1 MSVRP
6 PQAPDRL
13 SSLSSS
19 LGEAPAERR
28 SPGHPRPPPDS
39 SDNTGLVQRCVII
52 QRDQHGFGFT
62 VSGDRVVLVQSVRPG
77 GAAMRAGVQEGDRI
91 LKVNGTMVTNS
102 SHLEVVKLIKSGAYV
117 ALTLLG
123 SPPGSAAVPGSQPEP
138 EPPGGPQGP
147 PQRITEP
154 RPLQDPEVQKHAA
167 QILRNM
173 LRQEEAEFQRF
184 QELLQRQPGAGAA
197 LEEQLEGA
205 RRRLSQLQ
213 LKVLQETRGTSPDL
227 GPSRP
232 LEGSPQLPGRLPRDP
247 QDGSAGPEERG
258 PALTEVSRN
267 SGFSQPGSPRSS
279 PVLGSRLPSD
289 PGSGRPQIIGPEE
302 DCEPGSGSSESDS
315 VFQDLGILKSR
326 PAHLGVFLR
335 FLFSQAD
342 PTPLLFHLCSE
353 VCCQQSP
360 RDGRA
365 LGRDIWNVFLDR
377 AAPLRVK
384 LPEQL
389 LAEIELR
396 LRNGDEL
403 RPALLEAQESV
414 IPEIQEQLQ
423 DYRTKRTLGLGSLY
437 GENELQEL
445 ELGSGPRERRD
456 RERQLAER
464 QLGHLGDILSKYEEE
479 RSSPMAF
486 ALSTFMAHA
495 GIRPREFREPREC
508 RNPEKLPDKDK
519 WLPFFPKAKKSSSS
533 RKEKE
538 QRQNPILKYIGKP
551 RSSSQSTFHVPLS
564 PTEAVKPGNVRTM
577 IQHFESGHGEP
588 PEPNAQRLST
598 GSIPEELLGPDT
610 TSRCEVRLG
619 RSESLKGREEL
630 RRSRR
635 SELVPRSRSDVD
647 MDTGSDTPRLHSA
660 SSSASSLSNR
670 SLENPTPPYTPKMG
684 RRSMDSPSL
693 GLGADAFLP
702 HLLEDEQG
710 PGPDLEPEPESQSA
724 QNPQNAPNSQGW
736 QQQNSQNSQSW
747 QHSVSRELLA
757 SLSQREVDRQEVI
770 NELFVTEL
778 SHLRILRV
786 LDLLF
791 FQRLR
796 REQLLSREELGL
808 LFPNLPDLIDVHS
821 SLWDSMRRLR
831 EEQGPIIGDIGDLM
845 LARFEGAAKEE
856 FQRVAAAF
864 CSSQSIALELI
875 RTKQRKESRFQLFM
889 QEAES
894 NPQCRRLQLKDLLIA
909 EMQRLTKYPL
919 LLENVIK
926 CTPGGS
932 AEQQKLL
939 RARDH
944 SRDVL
949 RAVNEAVRRAENR
962 QRLQEHQRRL
972 DTSALERTSN
982 PLAAEFRNLDL
993 TSHRMIHEGP
1003 LSWRVGK
1010 DKSVELHVLLL
1021 EELLVLL
1028 QRQDERWLLKC
1039 HSRGGLGVA
1048 PDTKQSFSPV
1058 LKLSSLLVRSVATD
1072 KRALFIICTSELGP
1086 QIYEL
1091 VALTSSE
1098 KNTWMQLLEQAV
1110 QGATRS
1116 LLGPPKQGQSEG
1128 SGNASLLLPDPAVS
1142 PELARDTEPEDC
1154 SSAGSDPEPSGR
1166 ARPLQELLE
1175 EPRGAGAGAG
1185 DPDTED
1191 PDPGDPDPGDLD
1203 PDPGDPDP
1211 DPGPGLRDPNP
1222 IPEGPD
1228 PGPGT
1233 PKCPGSTRLV
1243 EAALEDVETLRL
1255 LIVRRLRPGRD
1266 PDPDPEDGQ
1275 TPTAGAAGQGSD
1287 PPVSGREFPT
1297 AGPEFPVSSQE
1308 FPTSSQ
1314 DSVMSS
1320 REFPVSGRDSVVSS
1334 QDSGMSSREFPTSSQ
1349 DSRTSS
1355 WEFSGSGQEFPTS
1368 SQDSV
1373 VSSQELLV
1381 SSQDSAT
1388 SGWEFP
1394 VSGRDSGMSGRG
1406 SGMSSR
1412 EFPMSGREF
1421 PVSSQEGPER
1431 PEQNGIRINRK
1442 AQEEGPDEATPLCGC
1457 SQSEP
1462 ELREGGGA
1470 SAEGNFFYLSLP
1482 TGPPRPGG
1490 DTPGDTHGDTRDSS
1504 GDIGDTSGNT
1514 RDTHGDVGDS
1524 SEDTRDT
1531 PRDTGG
1537 DIEDTPGDIPG
1548 DAELILGTLEEL
1560 RGKLLSLRA
1569 MEAAHRQLLRS
1580 LGWGDATVPSVPNV
1594 PSAVPSAVPSVPSV
1608 PNVPNVPRRSPQA
1621 PRAHGAHGAHG
1632 GAAAPGAGCDGPA
1645 HL

>member
-6 PQAPDRL
+6 PQAPDRESSGAAAPGREGTKCCKSEEKFQRDPNSRNSSQDSAAALGML
-13 SSLSSS
+13 SSLSSA
-19 LGEAPAERR
+19 LGDSPSERR
-28 SPGHPRPPPDS
+28 SPGHHRQP
-39 SDNTGLVQRCVII
+39 SDALESTELVQRCVVI

-62 VSGDRVVLVQSVRPG
+62 VSGDRAVLVQSVRPG

-91 LKVNGTMVTNS
+91 LKVNGTMVANN

-123 SPPGSAAVPGSQPEP
+123 SPAGPAGIPGSQQEP
-138 EPPGGPQGP
+138 EPSGCPQGP
-147 PQRITEP
+147 PQLITEP
-154 RPLQDPEVQKHAA
+154 RPLQDPEVRKHAA
-167 QILRNM
+167 EILQNM
-173 LRQEEAEFQRF
+173 LRQAEAE
-184 QELLQRQPGAGAA
+184 LQRCQAGAA
-197 LEEQLEGA
+197 GQEQLEAA
-205 RRRLSQLQ
+205 RRRLEQLK
-213 LKVLQETRGTSPDL
+213 LKVLQESRCSQSQDSG
-227 GPSRP
+227 SRP
-232 LEGSPQLPGRLPRDP
+232 LEGEFRRSLAGSPQLPGRFPRDP
-247 QDGSAGPEERG
+247 RDGDPGLESGPERL
-258 PALTEVSRN
+258 PALAE
-267 SGFSQPGSPRSS
+267 
-279 PVLGSRLPSD
+279 
-289 PGSGRPQIIGPEE
+289 GSGRPQIIGPEE

-353 VCCQQSP
+353 VCCQQSNP
-360 RDGRA
+360 RDSRA
-365 LGRDIWNVFLDR
+365 LGKHIWNIFLDR
-377 AAPLRVK
+377 SAPLRVK
-384 LPEQL
+384 VPEQL
-389 LAEIELR
+389 LAEIELH
-396 LRNGDEL
+396 LRNGEEL
-403 RPALLEAQESV
+403 RPALLEAQEFV
-414 IPEIQEQLQ
+414 ILEIQEQLQ
-423 DYRTKRTLGLGSLY
+423 DYRAKRTLGLGGLY
-437 GENELQEL
+437 GENELQQL
-445 ELGSGPRERRD
+445 EQLEQLEKHLEKAPEQPEEPRERREC
-456 RERQLAER
+456 RERRERAAAER

-479 RSSPMAF
+479 RSAPMAF

-495 GIRPREFREPREC
+495 GIRPREFREFRESQ
-508 RNPEKLPDKDK
+508 NPGASEKIPDKDK

-564 PTEAVKPGNVRTM
+564 PTEGGKPGSVRTM
-577 IQHFESGHGEP
+577 IQHFENGHGEP
-588 PEPNAQRLST
+588 PEPEPGPQRRST
-598 GSIPEELLGPDT
+598 GSVPEGLLEPA
-610 TSRCEVRLG
+610 SCRAEVRLG

-635 SELVPRSRSDVD
+635 AEPVPRSRSDVD
-647 MDTGSDTPRLHSA
+647 MDTGNSGNAGSAGSTGSDTPRLHSA

-684 RRSMDSPSL
+684 RRSMDSPF
-693 GLGADAFLP
+693 GADPFLP

-710 PGPDLEPEPESQSA
+710 PVPDLEADPESQ
-724 QNPQNAPNSQGW
+724 NPPNSQSW
-736 QQQNSQNSQSW
+736 QQNSPNSQSW

-786 LDLLF
+786 LDSLF
-791 FQRLR
+791 LQRLR

-808 LFPNLPDLIDVHS
+808 LFPNLPELIGVHN
-821 SLWDSMRRLR
+821 SLWESMRRLR
-831 EEQGPIIGDIGDLM
+831 EEQGPVIGGIGDLM
-845 LARFEGAAKEE
+845 LARFEGAAQEE
-856 FQRVAAAF
+856 FQRAAAAF

-875 RTKQRKESRFQLFM
+875 RSKQRKEARFQSFI

-894 NPQCRRLQLKDLLIA
+894 QPQCRRLQLKDLLIA

-919 LLENVIK
+919 LLENVLK
-926 CTPGGS
+926 CTPAGS
-932 AEQQKLL
+932 AEQEKLR
-939 RARDH
+939 RARER
-944 SRDVL
+944 SRAVL

-962 QRLQEHQRRL
+962 QRLREHQRRL
-972 DTSALERTSN
+972 DTSALERSSN

-1039 HSRGGLGVA
+1039 HSRGLA
-1048 PDTKQSFSPV
+1048 ADTKQSFSPV

-1116 LLGPPKQGQSEG
+1116 LPGPPKQEQSEA
-1128 SGNASLLLPDPAVS
+1128 SGNGDTGLLLPDPAVS

-1166 ARPLQELLE
+1166 ARALQELLE
-1175 EPRGAGAGAG
+1175 EPRGAG
-1185 DPDTED
+1185 
-1191 PDPGDPDPGDLD
+1191 
-1203 PDPGDPDP
+1203 PGDPDP
-1211 DPGPGLRDPNP
+1211 DLGH
-1222 IPEGPD
+1222 PD
-1228 PGPGT
+1228 PIPGT
-1233 PKCPGSTRLV
+1233 PKSPGSAGV
-1243 EAALEDVETLRL
+1243 AEAALQDVETLRL

-1266 PDPDPEDGQ
+1266 PD
-1275 TPTAGAAGQGSD
+1275 
-1287 PPVSGREFPT
+1287 
-1297 AGPEFPVSSQE
+1297 VSSWE
-1308 FPTSSQ
+1308 FPTSGQ
-1314 DSVMSS
+1314 DLAMSV
-1320 REFPVSGRDSVVSS
+1320 
-1334 QDSGMSSREFPTSSQ
+1334 Q
-1349 DSRTSS
+1349 DSR
-1355 WEFSGSGQEFPTS
+1355 
-1368 SQDSV
+1368 
-1373 VSSQELLV
+1373 
-1381 SSQDSAT
+1381 
-1388 SGWEFP
+1388 
-1394 VSGRDSGMSGRG
+1394 
-1406 SGMSSR
+1406 MSSR

-1421 PVSSQEGPER
+1421 PTASQDLATSGQEFPASGQDSSMSSWEFPVSGQEFPMSSREFPKSSQEFLISSQEGPEG
-1431 PEQNGIRINRK
+1431 PEPNGIRINRK
-1442 AQEEGPDEATPLCGC
+1442 AQEEGPEEATPPRGC

-1482 TGPPRPGG
+1482 RGRPRPGGDVGDIPG
-1490 DTPGDTHGDTRDSS
+1490 DTPGDT
-1504 GDIGDTSGNT
+1504 
-1514 RDTHGDVGDS
+1514 
-1524 SEDTRDT
+1524 
-1531 PRDTGG
+1531 
-1537 DIEDTPGDIPG
+1537 
-1548 DAELILGTLEEL
+1548 ELILGTLEEL

-1569 MEAAHRQLLRS
+1569 LEAAHRHLLRS
-1580 LGWGDATVPSVPNV
+1580 LRGDKATAPGVP
-1594 PSAVPSAVPSVPSV
+1594 AVPGVPG
-1608 PNVPNVPRRSPQA
+1608 VPRLAPPPPGPAQA
-1621 PRAHGAHGAHG
+1621 PRGHGATRT
-1632 GAAAPGAGCDGPA
+1632 GAATKGTGSDAPA

>member
-1 MSVRP
+1 MNHLSCAGSDQWPSPLSGGDRGSSRP
-6 PQAPDRL
+6 FPVPELPFPPRL
-13 SSLSSS
+13 SGLSSS
-19 LGEAPAERR
+19 LGESPSERG
-28 SPGHPRPPPDS
+28 SPGHRRQP
-39 SDNTGLVQRCVII
+39 SDASESTGLVQRCVII

-123 SPPGSAAVPGSQPEP
+123 SPPGSVGVPGSQQEP
-138 EPPGGPQGP
+138 EPAGCPQGP

-173 LRQEEAEFQRF
+173 LRQEEAELQRF
-184 QELLQRQPGAGAA
+184 QELLQRQPGAA
-197 LEEQLEGA
+197 LEEQLQGA

-213 LKVLQETRGTSPDL
+213 LKVLQEARGADL
-227 GPSRP
+227 GS
-232 LEGSPQLPGRLPRDP
+232 LEGEALRGSPQLPGRFPRDA
-247 QDGSAGPEERG
+247 QDGDPGLESA
-258 PALTEVSRN
+258 EVSRN
-267 SGFSQPGSPRSS
+267 SGFSEPSSPRSS
-279 PVLGSRLPSD
+279 PVLGSRLSTD

-302 DCEPGSGSSESDS
+302 DCEPGSGSNESDS

-342 PTPLLFHLCSE
+342 PTPLLFHLCCE

-360 RDGRA
+360 RESRA
-365 LGRDIWNVFLDR
+365 LGRDIWNIFLDR

-403 RPALLEAQESV
+403 RPALLEAQEFL

-445 ELGSGPRERRD
+445 EPGSGAREPRERRE
-456 RERQLAER
+456 RERALAER

-495 GIRPREFREPREC
+495 GIRPREFRESRES
-508 RNPEKLPDKDK
+508 RNPGAPEKLPDKDK

-564 PTEAVKPGNVRTM
+564 PAEAVKPGNVRTM
-577 IQHFESGHGEP
+577 IQHFENSHGEP
-588 PEPNAQRLST
+588 PEPGQQRLST
-598 GSIPEELLGPDT
+598 GSIPEELLEPDS
-610 TSRCEVRLG
+610 SRCEVRLG

-647 MDTGSDTPRLHSA
+647 MDTGSEPARLHSA

-693 GLGADAFLP
+693 GLGPDPFLP

-710 PGPDLEPEPESQSA
+710 PVPDLEPEPDSQT
-724 QNPQNAPNSQGW
+724 APNAQQSW
-736 QQQNSQNSQSW
+736 QQNSQSW

-757 SLSQREVDRQEVI
+757 SLPQREVDRQEVI

-808 LFPNLPDLIDVHS
+808 LFPNLPDLIDVHN
-821 SLWDSMRRLR
+821 SLSESMRKLR
-831 EEQGPIIGDIGDLM
+831 EEQGPIIGEIGDLM

-864 CSSQSIALELI
+864 CSSQSVALELI

-919 LLENVIK
+919 LLDNVIK
-926 CTPGGS
+926 CTPAGS
-932 AEQQKLL
+932 SEQQKLL
-939 RARDH
+939 RAH
-944 SRDVL
+944 EQSREVL

-962 QRLQEHQRRL
+962 QRLREHQRRL

-993 TSHRMIHEGP
+993 TTHRMIHEGP
-1003 LSWRVGK
+1003 LTWRVGK
-1010 DKSVELHVLLL
+1010 DKSVDLHVLLL

-1039 HSRGGLGVA
+1039 HSKGGLGGA

-1116 LLGPPKQGQSEG
+1116 PPGPPKQGQSEA
-1128 SGNASLLLPDPAVS
+1128 SGDGASLLLPDPAVS

-1154 SSAGSDPEPSGR
+1154 SSAGSDPEPPGR
-1166 ARPLQELLE
+1166 AQELLE
-1175 EPRGAGAGAG
+1175 EPRGAGAG
-1185 DPDTED
+1185 
-1191 PDPGDPDPGDLD
+1191 D

-1211 DPGPGLRDPNP
+1211 DPGLGD
-1222 IPEGPD
+1222 PD
-1228 PGPGT
+1228 PAPGGPGPVPGI
-1233 PKCPGSTRLV
+1233 PKSPGSAGVV
-1243 EAALEDVETLRL
+1243 EAALEDVEALRL
-1255 LIVRRLRPGRD
+1255 LIVRRLRD
-1266 PDPDPEDGQ
+1266 PRLCSREFPMSSREF
-1275 TPTAGAAGQGSD
+1275 PTSSREF
-1287 PPVSGREFPT
+1287 PMSGREFPT
-1297 AGPEFPVSSQE
+1297 SGQEFPTSGREFPTSGQEFPMSSREFPVSSREFPTSGQDSATSSRDSGTSSWEFPTSSQEFPVSSQDSGMSSQEFPVSSQE
-1308 FPTSSQ
+1308 FP
-1314 DSVMSS
+1314 MST
-1320 REFPVSGRDSVVSS
+1320 REFPK
-1334 QDSGMSSREFPTSSQ
+1334 
-1349 DSRTSS
+1349 
-1355 WEFSGSGQEFPTS
+1355 
-1368 SQDSV
+1368 
-1373 VSSQELLV
+1373 
-1381 SSQDSAT
+1381 
-1388 SGWEFP
+1388 
-1394 VSGRDSGMSGRG
+1394 
-1406 SGMSSR
+1406 
-1412 EFPMSGREF
+1412 SGREF
-1421 PVSSQEGPER
+1421 PVSSQEGPEG
-1431 PEQNGIRINRK
+1431 PEPNGIRINRK
-1442 AQEEGPDEATPLCGC
+1442 AQEEGPEEATPPRGC

-1482 TGPPRPGG
+1482 TGPPRLGG
-1490 DTPGDTHGDTRDSS
+1490 DSRDPPGDT
-1504 GDIGDTSGNT
+1504 
-1514 RDTHGDVGDS
+1514 
-1524 SEDTRDT
+1524 
-1531 PRDTGG
+1531 
-1537 DIEDTPGDIPG
+1537 
-1548 DAELILGTLEEL
+1548 ELLLGTLEEL

-1580 LGWGDATVPSVPNV
+1580 LGGGDAAVPNNV
-1594 PSAVPSAVPSVPSV
+1594 PSVPSAVPSVPN
-1608 PNVPNVPRRSPQA
+1608 NVPSPQSS
-1621 PRAHGAHGAHG
+1621 PWGHG
-1632 GAAAPGAGCDGPA
+1632 GTATRAGTATHGTGSDAPA

>member
-19 LGEAPAERR
+19 LGDSPSERR
-28 SPGHPRPPPDS
+28 SPGHHRQP
-39 SDNTGLVQRCVII
+39 SDPSETTGLVQRCVII

-123 SPPGSAAVPGSQPEP
+123 SPPGPVGIPGSQQEP
-138 EPPGGPQGP
+138 ETPGCPQGP

-184 QELLQRQPGAGAA
+184 QELLQRKPGAG

-213 LKVLQETRGTSPDL
+213 LKVLQEARGNAADL
-227 GPSRP
+227 GSRP
-232 LEGSPQLPGRLPRDP
+232 LEGSPQLPGRRPRDP
-247 QDGSAGPEERG
+247 QDGDPGLEPGPERA
-258 PALTEVSRN
+258 PAPAEVSRN
-267 SGFSQPGSPRSS
+267 SGFSEPCSPRSS
-279 PVLGSRLPSD
+279 PVLGSRLSTD

-302 DCEPGSGSSESDS
+302 DCEPGSGSNESDS

-360 RDGRA
+360 RESRA
-365 LGRDIWNVFLDR
+365 LGRDIWNIFLDR

-384 LPEQL
+384 VPEQL

-396 LRNGDEL
+396 LRGGEEL
-403 RPALLEAQESV
+403 RPALLEAQDSV

-445 ELGSGPRERRD
+445 ELGNCAREPREC
-456 RERQLAER
+456 RERERALAER

-495 GIRPREFREPREC
+495 GIRPREPREC
-508 RNPEKLPDKDK
+508 RESRECRGPEKLPDKDK

-564 PTEAVKPGNVRTM
+564 PAEAVKPGNVRTM
-577 IQHFESGHGEP
+577 IQHFENSHGEP
-588 PEPNAQRLST
+588 PEPGAQRLST
-598 GSIPEELLGPDT
+598 GSIPEELLDPDSS
-610 TSRCEVRLG
+610 SRAEVRLG

-635 SELVPRSRSDVD
+635 SEPVPRSRSDVD
-647 MDTGSDTPRLHSA
+647 MDTGSETPRLHSA

-693 GLGADAFLP
+693 GFGADPFLP

-710 PGPDLEPEPESQSA
+710 PVPDLEPDPDSHPGPS
-724 QNPQNAPNSQGW
+724 PQPGSQGW
-736 QQQNSQNSQSW
+736 QQSPPGWQQSAQSW

-831 EEQGPIIGDIGDLM
+831 EEQGPIVGEIGDLM

-939 RARDH
+939 RAREQ

-1003 LSWRVGK
+1003 LAWRVGK

-1039 HSRGGLGVA
+1039 HSKGGLGGT

-1116 LLGPPKQGQSEG
+1116 LPGPPKHGQGEG
-1128 SGNASLLLPDPAVS
+1128 SGNGASSLLLPDPAVS

-1175 EPRGAGAGAG
+1175 EPRGAGAG
-1185 DPDTED
+1185 D
-1191 PDPGDPDPGDLD
+1191 PDPDLGDPDPDL
-1203 PDPGDPDP
+1203 GDPDP
-1211 DPGPGLRDPNP
+1211 DPD
-1222 IPEGPD
+1222 
-1228 PGPGT
+1228 PGT
-1233 PKCPGSTRLV
+1233 P
-1243 EAALEDVETLRL
+1243 
-1255 LIVRRLRPGRD
+1255 
-1266 PDPDPEDGQ
+1266 
-1275 TPTAGAAGQGSD
+1275 TP
-1287 PPVSGREFPT
+1287 
-1297 AGPEFPVSSQE
+1297 
-1308 FPTSSQ
+1308 
-1314 DSVMSS
+1314 
-1320 REFPVSGRDSVVSS
+1320 
-1334 QDSGMSSREFPTSSQ
+1334 
-1349 DSRTSS
+1349 S
-1355 WEFSGSGQEFPTS
+1355 WESPNPRGAPAWPRQRWRTWRPCGS
-1368 SQDSV
+1368 
-1373 VSSQELLV
+1373 
-1381 SSQDSAT
+1381 
-1388 SGWEFP
+1388 
-1394 VSGRDSGMSGRG
+1394 
-1406 SGMSSR
+1406 
-1412 EFPMSGREF
+1412 
-1421 PVSSQEGPER
+1421 
-1431 PEQNGIRINRK
+1431 
-1442 AQEEGPDEATPLCGC
+1442 
-1457 SQSEP
+1457 
-1462 ELREGGGA
+1462 
-1470 SAEGNFFYLSLP
+1470 
-1482 TGPPRPGG
+1482 
-1490 DTPGDTHGDTRDSS
+1490 
-1504 GDIGDTSGNT
+1504 
-1514 RDTHGDVGDS
+1514 
-1524 SEDTRDT
+1524 
-1531 PRDTGG
+1531 
-1537 DIEDTPGDIPG
+1537 
-1548 DAELILGTLEEL
+1548 
-1560 RGKLLSLRA
+1560 
-1569 MEAAHRQLLRS
+1569 
-1580 LGWGDATVPSVPNV
+1580 
-1594 PSAVPSAVPSVPSV
+1594 
-1608 PNVPNVPRRSPQA
+1608 
-1621 PRAHGAHGAHG
+1621 
-1632 GAAAPGAGCDGPA
+1632 
-1645 HL
+1645 

>member
-13 SSLSSS
+13 SSLSSA
-19 LGEAPAERR
+19 LGDSPAERR
-28 SPGHPRPPPDS
+28 APGPQRQPPDAS
-39 SDNTGLVQRCVII
+39 ASTGLVQRCVII

-123 SPPGSAAVPGSQPEP
+123 SPPGPVGVPGPQQEP
-138 EPPGGPQGP
+138 EPPGCAPGA

-173 LRQEEAEFQRF
+173 LRQEEAEYQRF

-213 LKVLQETRGTSPDL
+213 LKVLQEARAAAAPDL
-227 GPSRP
+227 GSRP

-247 QDGSAGPEERG
+247 QDGNPGLEERG
-258 PALTEVSRN
+258 PALPEVSRN
-267 SGFSQPGSPRSS
+267 SGFSEPGSPRSS
-279 PVLGSRLPSD
+279 PVLGSRLSTD

-302 DCEPGSGSSESDS
+302 DCEPGNGSNESDS

-365 LGRDIWNVFLDR
+365 LARDIWGVFLDR

-403 RPALLEAQESV
+403 RPALLEAQELV

-445 ELGSGPRERRD
+445 ELGNGPRESPER
-456 RERQLAER
+456 RERERLLAER
-464 QLGHLGDILSKYEEE
+464 QLGHLGDIL
-479 RSSPMAF
+479 SPMAF

-495 GIRPREFREPREC
+495 GIRPREFRECRESREC
-508 RNPEKLPDKDK
+508 RNPGAPEKLPDKDK
-519 WLPFFPKAKKSSSS
+519 WLPFFPKAKKLPAL
-533 RKEKE
+533 RF
-538 QRQNPILKYIGKP
+538 P
-551 RSSSQSTFHVPLS
+551 
-564 PTEAVKPGNVRTM
+564 AVRPGNVRTM
-577 IQHFESGHGEP
+577 IQHFENSHGEP
-588 PEPNAQRLST
+588 PEPGGAEQRLST
-598 GSIPEELLGPDT
+598 GSVPEELLDPGSS
-610 TSRCEVRLG
+610 SRCEVRLG

-647 MDTGSDTPRLHSA
+647 MDAGSDTPRLHSA

-693 GLGADAFLP
+693 GFGADAFLP

-710 PGPDLEPEPESQSA
+710 PGPDLEPDPEAQSA
-724 QNPQNAPNSQGW
+724 QNCQGW
-736 QQQNSQNSQSW
+736 QQQQQPSSPGS
-747 QHSVSRELLA
+747 
-757 SLSQREVDRQEVI
+757 
-770 NELFVTEL
+770 ELFVTEL

-821 SLWDSMRRLR
+821 SLWESMRRLR

-845 LARFEGAAKEE
+845 LARVGSRGAAKEE

-939 RARDH
+939 RAREQ

-982 PLAAEFRNLDL
+982 PPGRGNLDL

-1003 LSWRVGK
+1003 LAWRVGK

-1039 HSRGGLGVA
+1039 HSRGGLGGA
-1048 PDTKQSFSPV
+1048 ADTKQSFSPV

-1116 LLGPPKQGQSEG
+1116 LPGPPKQGQSEG
-1128 SGNASLLLPDPAVS
+1128 SGNGAASLLLPDPAMS

-1154 SSAGSDPEPSGR
+1154 SSGGSD
-1166 ARPLQELLE
+1166 
-1175 EPRGAGAGAG
+1175 
-1185 DPDTED
+1185 
-1191 PDPGDPDPGDLD
+1191 
-1203 PDPGDPDP
+1203 
-1211 DPGPGLRDPNP
+1211 
-1222 IPEGPD
+1222 
-1228 PGPGT
+1228 
-1233 PKCPGSTRLV
+1233 
-1243 EAALEDVETLRL
+1243 
-1255 LIVRRLRPGRD
+1255 
-1266 PDPDPEDGQ
+1266 
-1275 TPTAGAAGQGSD
+1275 
-1287 PPVSGREFPT
+1287 
-1297 AGPEFPVSSQE
+1297 
-1308 FPTSSQ
+1308 
-1314 DSVMSS
+1314 
-1320 REFPVSGRDSVVSS
+1320 
-1334 QDSGMSSREFPTSSQ
+1334 
-1349 DSRTSS
+1349 
-1355 WEFSGSGQEFPTS
+1355 
-1368 SQDSV
+1368 
-1373 VSSQELLV
+1373 
-1381 SSQDSAT
+1381 
-1388 SGWEFP
+1388 
-1394 VSGRDSGMSGRG
+1394 
-1406 SGMSSR
+1406 
-1412 EFPMSGREF
+1412 
-1421 PVSSQEGPER
+1421 
-1431 PEQNGIRINRK
+1431 
-1442 AQEEGPDEATPLCGC
+1442 
-1457 SQSEP
+1457 
-1462 ELREGGGA
+1462 
-1470 SAEGNFFYLSLP
+1470 
-1482 TGPPRPGG
+1482 
-1490 DTPGDTHGDTRDSS
+1490 
-1504 GDIGDTSGNT
+1504 
-1514 RDTHGDVGDS
+1514 
-1524 SEDTRDT
+1524 
-1531 PRDTGG
+1531 
-1537 DIEDTPGDIPG
+1537 
-1548 DAELILGTLEEL
+1548 
-1560 RGKLLSLRA
+1560 
-1569 MEAAHRQLLRS
+1569 
-1580 LGWGDATVPSVPNV
+1580 
-1594 PSAVPSAVPSVPSV
+1594 
-1608 PNVPNVPRRSPQA
+1608 
-1621 PRAHGAHGAHG
+1621 
-1632 GAAAPGAGCDGPA
+1632 
-1645 HL
+1645 